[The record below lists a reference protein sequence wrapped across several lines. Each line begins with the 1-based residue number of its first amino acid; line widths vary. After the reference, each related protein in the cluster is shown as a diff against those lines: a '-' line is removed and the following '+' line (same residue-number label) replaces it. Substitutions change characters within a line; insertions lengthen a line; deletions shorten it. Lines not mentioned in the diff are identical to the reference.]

1 MLSWG
6 YTVHKMQETTVCTTL
21 VNLGSKLF
29 APGQYGVSP
38 KKSSSIF
45 MWAQPAPTKLKKK
58 GSARLDK
65 ISDLQRVLKEFT
77 VIPALYMK
85 L

>member
-38 KKSSSIF
+38 KIKF
-45 MWAQPAPTKLKKK
+45 DFHV
-58 GSARLDK
+58 GSAR
-65 ISDLQRVLKEFT
+65 S
-77 VIPALYMK
+77 Y
-85 L
+85 